1 MQLRLRVRPLRVAL
15 YQGAKLVPRCMQ
27 VAAQWGCKQI
37 CLHYDP
43 RNAAAAALYSKSCY
57 EPVSSEPPWMP
68 WLQGRPAVRLQL
80 LRKQAG

>member
-1 MQLRLRVRPLRVAL
+1 MLRHVSCFSCTQVAL
-15 YQGAKLVPRCMQ
+15 
-27 VAAQWGCKQI
+27 QWGCKQI

-43 RNAAAAALYSKSCY
+43 RNAAAAALYAKFSY
-57 EPVSSEPPWMP
+57 EPVSSEPPWMS